1 METFSLEFIG
11 WFYTIVCAAA
21 IAAGVAVMLFLHNT
35 GRLKMRYKEYS
46 IWNDIML
53 IVIWAIGLGGGIGV
67 LDLNQ
72 WGQFLLQ
79 LFCWM
84 LIALIVTSAGTRLFT
99 VYRLRKKVTISSR
112 ELHLTIISLAFMVI
126 PVVLF
131 CLATI
136 FSLRTEEARR
146 AFGIS

>member
-1 METFSLEFIG
+1 MEPFSLEFIG
-11 WFYTIVCAAA
+11 WFYTIVCAVA
-21 IAAGVAVMLFLHNT
+21 IGVGVAVMLFLHNT

-46 IWNDIML
+46 IWNDVML
-53 IVIWAIGLGGGIGV
+53 TVIWAIGLGGGIGV
-67 LDLNQ
+67 LDRSQ

-84 LIALIVTSAGTRLFT
+84 LIALIVTSAATRLFT
-99 VYRLRKKVTISSR
+99 VYRLRNKVTINPR
-112 ELHLTIISLAFMVI
+112 ELHMTLVSLALMVV

-131 CLATI
+131 CVATI
-136 FSLRTEEARR
+136 ISLRTEEARR